1 MTSPFG
7 DQEFPEGIFESKSV
21 EPPLQNVVE
30 VREVICTEVAVPVSL
45 KSSRRICVA
54 VPVLEKRIRR
64 LAVDGIPLVTVMRD
78 HTVLDGLTTGW
89 VMVSGD
95 QLVPSVLT
103 STSKRSVELV
113 RLPPKERVRP
123 EYPSVLIPE
132 IVKLLGLAA
141 VKKTLPPP
149 LAPV

>member
-1 MTSPFG
+1 M
-7 DQEFPEGIFESKSV
+7 
-21 EPPLQNVVE
+21 
-30 VREVICTEVAVPVSL
+30 
-45 KSSRRICVA
+45 
-54 VPVLEKRIRR
+54 
-64 LAVDGIPLVTVMRD
+64 DGIPLVTVMRD

-95 QLVPSVLT
+95 QLVPSVPT

-132 IVKLLGLAA
+132 IVKLQDLQL
-141 VKKTLPPP
+141 
-149 LAPV
+149 